1 VAKVVLAALDE
12 AKHMLLRPWLAALG
26 VLLASSAVQA
36 QTAKL
41 TKPEFELAGF
51 ALGTPFDRFASDPR
65 YQCEAGRTSFADKT
79 CRLRAL
85 ESVSIN
91 GTPVEFMTFM
101 FLEQRLYAITASFNP
116 TQFAAVSNAMRKPY
130 GVPATS
136 AATPNTNSPDS
147 ETLEWKGKQ
156 SELLLRKVNMMGR
169 SDVRL
174 WSPEALNQALQMS
187 TVKPRR

>member
-1 VAKVVLAALDE
+1 MSIRTCIVAI
-12 AKHMLLRPWLAALG
+12 G
-26 VLLASSAVQA
+26 ILLAPVLSQA
-36 QTAKL
+36 QTNKT

-51 ALGTPFDRFASDPR
+51 ALGTPFERFASDPR

-79 CRLRAL
+79 CRLRVL

-101 FLEQRLYAITASFNP
+101 FLERRLYAITASFNP
-116 TQFAAVSNAMRKPY
+116 AQFSSVSNAMRKPY
-130 GVPATS
+130 GVPSTS
-136 AATPNTNSPDS
+136 ATTPNSNADS

-156 SELLLRKVNMMGR
+156 SELLLRKLNMMGR

-174 WSPEALNQALQMS
+174 WSPDALNQAMQANS
-187 TVKPRR
+187 AGTKP